1 MISSRN
7 RNVRDPMNQPPFVLR
22 WDGVTAPVPRVA
34 VRGGRKPAGF
44 VPAPGW
50 IDTGPV
56 GQPFDFCASMSALV
70 EDVARHVPEFAHL
83 DTTRMAFTFTQ
94 ARNTS
99 LHGLQA
105 RVTPLRF
112 QAGQLR
118 KHSRGLPWQV
128 QRFLIDGREI
138 LYVVSFCLP
147 RFFDRDFD
155 DKFVTVFH
163 ELYHISEAFDGDL
176 RRHGGRYSIHTHSQ
190 KQYDQSMAGLA
201 REYLMQNPRPML
213 YEFLRLNFA
222 QLQHR
227 HGRVL
232 GLKLPRPQLL
242 PLRKA

>member
-7 RNVRDPMNQPPFVLR
+7 RNVRDPLNQPPYVLR
-22 WDGVTAPVPRVA
+22 WDAITSPVEQTA
-34 VRGGRKPAGF
+34 VRGGRKPPTF

-50 IDTGPV
+50 LDTGPV
-56 GQPFDFCASMSALV
+56 GRPFDFCAAMAALV
-70 EDVARHVPEFAHL
+70 DDVAARVPEFAHL
-83 DTTRMAFTFTQ
+83 DTSRMAFSFTQ
-94 ARNTS
+94 ARNGS

-112 QAGQLR
+112 RDGQLLR
-118 KHSRGLPWQV
+118 HSRGLPWQV
-128 QRFLIDGREI
+128 QRFVIDGREI

-190 KQYDQSMAGLA
+190 KQYDRTMAGLA
-201 REYLMQNPRPML
+201 REYLMLDPRPML

-227 HGRVL
+227 HGSVVGNR
-232 GLKLPRPQLL
+232 LPRPQLL
-242 PLRKA
+242 PLRRS